1 MKKAT
6 APAPKVSAVVTT
18 TVSKT
23 GGSFDPKN
31 YAKNGLTV
39 DVIQDLKK
47 SFDLFDTDGGG
58 SISMKGTNSL
68 QLRALRLY
76 VVSGIPR

>member
-1 MKKAT
+1 MKKTA
-6 APAPKVSAVVTT
+6 APAAKTVTVVTT

-23 GGSFDPKN
+23 GGTFDPKN

-39 DVIQDLKK
+39 EVIQDLKK

-58 SISMKGTNSL
+58 SISMKGTASL
-68 QLRALRLY
+68 PFRALRLY
-76 VVSGIPR
+76 AVSRIPR